1 MHFKGFALERNK
13 KEEKPMKKIL
23 ALVLALAMIATLGI
37 TSAFAEDDFVDG
49 KFTTPHKITVEIFER
64 PNDGN
69 SDVTSNPFATYIKE
83 GMLERYNVEVEFK
96 PEGRWDEAND
106 IPNLLADGKA
116 ADVSY
121 TYNSGAV
128 IAYSAMTDANGNPG
142 IIDLTPYLE
151 QYKDQLGD
159 LIALLGGEEY
169 LYYDKDPQSG
179 ATYMIEAIK
188 PDLARI
194 TTFIRKDWLDALE
207 LAVPTTEKEFYN
219 CLVAFRDN
227 AEKLLGADASKM
239 VPYSTS
245 TDIGWRNDLLSISK
259 VPEDITDEALFVY
272 GYDDR
277 HLLYPGYKE
286 GIRVL
291 NKWYNEGLVWKDFG
305 EHTDATDEDNM
316 MKAGYVG
323 AFMHNWDYPYRNGED
338 SIANNLK
345 RNVGENAEYIPI
357 DCFKNDAG
365 ITRKY
370 VGSPVGS
377 DRKVFLPSTNK
388 EVLASLLY
396 INFISSQDVITFLQ
410 TGKEG
415 VNYELTPEGAYKNL
429 GATGEWIMNS
439 GMNIDYTM
447 TLNGYHLGDA
457 TDATRALA
465 YPGIE
470 PEMVTLANEYGYSN
484 YRIAKHFNV
493 GVVES
498 ETEVGGSLTSKRDE
512 LLTKAVTASV
522 EDFDKVYDQYMADY
536 MSIGGED
543 IINERIEKLQEIYGI
558 TFEK

>member
-1 MHFKGFALERNK
+1 
-13 KEEKPMKKIL
+13 MKRIL
-23 ALVLALAMIATLGI
+23 SLVLVLALIATLGLS
-37 TSAFAEDDFVDG
+37 SAFAEEGFADG
-49 KFTTPHKITVEIFER
+49 KFTETHHITVEIFER

-69 SDVTSNPFATYIKE
+69 SDVTSNPFAEYIKQ
-83 GMLERYNVEVEFK
+83 GMLEKYNVEVEFK
-96 PEGRWDEAND
+96 PEGRWDEATD
-106 IPNLLADGKA
+106 IPNLLSTQKA

-128 IAYSAMTDANGNPG
+128 VAYAAMTDPEGNPG

-151 QYKDQLGD
+151 QYKEYLPD
-159 LIALLGGEEY
+159 LIALLEGEDN
-169 LYYDKDPQSG
+169 LFYDKDPTTG

-207 LAVPTTEKEFYN
+207 LAVPTTEEEFYN

-227 AEKLLGADASKM
+227 ADKLLGADADKM

-259 VPEDITDEALFVY
+259 VAENIDDETLFVY

-305 EHTDATDEDNM
+305 EHTDQTDEDNM

-323 AFMHNWDYPYRNGED
+323 AFMHNWDYPYRNGDD

-345 RNVGENAEYIPI
+345 RNVSENAEYVPI

-365 ITRKY
+365 ITRKF

-377 DRKVFLPSTNK
+377 DRKIFFPSTNK
-388 EVLASLLY
+388 EILASLLY
-396 INFISSQDVITFLQ
+396 LNFISSQDTITFLQ

-415 VNYELTPEGAYKNL
+415 VNYELTADGAYKNL

-447 TLNGYHLGDA
+447 TLNGYHLGEA
-457 TDATRALA
+457 TNKTRALS
-465 YPGIE
+465 YPGVSE
-470 PEMVTLANEYGYSN
+470 EMVNLANEYGMSN

-493 GVVES
+493 GTIEA
-498 ETEVGGSLTSKRDE
+498 ETEVGGALTSKRDE

-522 EDFDKVYDQYMADY
+522 EEFDSVYDTYMEDYMAA
-536 MSIGGED
+536 GGED
-543 IINERIEKLQEIYGI
+543 IINERIEKLDAIYGI
-558 TFEK
+558 KYEK

>member
-1 MHFKGFALERNK
+1 
-13 KEEKPMKKIL
+13 MKKIL
-23 ALVLALAMIATLGI
+23 ALVLALALIASLGI
-37 TSAFAEDDFVDG
+37 TSAVAEDDFVDG
-49 KFTTPHKITVEIFER
+49 KFTTTHKITVEIFER

-83 GMLERYNVEVEFK
+83 GMLEKYNVEVEFK

-128 IAYSAMTDANGNPG
+128 VSYSSMIDKNGNPG
-142 IIDLTPYLE
+142 IIDLAPYLE

-159 LIALLGGEEY
+159 LIELLGGEEN
-169 LYYDKDPQSG
+169 LYYDQDP
-179 ATYMIEAIK
+179 TTKTVFMLEAIK
-188 PDLARI
+188 PDLSRI
-194 TTFIRKDWLDALE
+194 TTFIRKDWLDALG
-207 LAVPTTEKEFYN
+207 LAVPTSEEEFYN

-227 AEKLLGADASKM
+227 AETLLGADADKM

-259 VPEDITDEALFVY
+259 VAEDISDETLFVY

-291 NKWYNEGLVWKDFG
+291 NKWYNEGLIWKDFG

-323 AFMHNWDYPYRNGED
+323 AFMHNWDYPYRNGDD

-345 RNVGENAEYIPI
+345 RNVGDKAEYIPI

-377 DRKVFLPSTNK
+377 DRKVFFPSTNT
-388 EVLASLLY
+388 EILASLLY
-396 INFISSQDVITFLQ
+396 VNFISSQDTITFLQ

-415 VNYELTPEGAYKNL
+415 VNYEKTADGAYKNL

-447 TLNGYHLGDA
+447 TLNGFHLGEA
-457 TDATRALA
+457 TDATRALS
-465 YPGIE
+465 YPGIA

-493 GVVES
+493 GVIEA
-498 ETEVGGSLTSKRDE
+498 ETEVGGALTSKRDE

-522 EDFDKVYDQYMADY
+522 EEFDSVYDTYMDDY
-536 MSIGGED
+536 MNAGGED
-543 IINERIEKLQEIYGI
+543 IINERIEKLAQIYGI
-558 TFEK
+558 TYEK